1 MMKQKAASHS
11 RRKEEMLSAEGF
23 EIDALLN
30 DISSSKEH
38 MRSEWASTLFDPILL
53 NTDDEAG
60 SAEDEAE
67 DFANESSN
75 TSAHGSNS
83 DAIDEVLAD
92 SRSSS
97 PNPSAWVPVFADAMV
112 LPMSSGR
119 SALIHDAIEDGDN
132 DAGAEVTAQP
142 ERPRGLSAKAKRGRG
157 VADSSKLPPGK
168 LSRPCTCCRVAKVRC
183 DRNYPC
189 TRCTRIGAECT
200 TPKSVPRGR
209 PSRARLAERARQAEL
224 MVKRQRAPSLPW
236 EQATSEDE
244 GLPTGA

>member
-1 MMKQKAASHS
+1 
-11 RRKEEMLSAEGF
+11 MLSAEGF

-38 MRSEWASTLFDPILL
+38 MRSAWASTLFDPILL

-67 DFANESSN
+67 DFAYESSN

-119 SALIHDAIEDGDN
+119 SALIHDAIEDGELWKLAVCSEFD
-132 DAGAEVTAQP
+132 EV
-142 ERPRGLSAKAKRGRG
+142 
-157 VADSSKLPPGK
+157 
-168 LSRPCTCCRVAKVRC
+168 
-183 DRNYPC
+183 
-189 TRCTRIGAECT
+189 I
-200 TPKSVPRGR
+200 
-209 PSRARLAERARQAEL
+209 
-224 MVKRQRAPSLPW
+224 
-236 EQATSEDE
+236 
-244 GLPTGA
+244 